1 MFAQSS
7 ADEVGGLLGDAGF
20 RAVDVHPVRVDMHL
34 GADAATA
41 TDYLSTLGLA
51 RAVLEPLG
59 PTERA
64 AALTAVREAL
74 AERADAGGVTLAAGI
89 LVTTATR

>member
-1 MFAQSS
+1 
-7 ADEVGGLLGDAGF
+7 
-20 RAVDVHPVRVDMHL
+20 VRVDLHL
-34 GADAATA
+34 GADAARA

-59 PTERA
+59 PIERA
-64 AALTAVREAL
+64 AALTAVSEAL